1 MFGLSI
7 ISVFLFSA
15 SALADDGLISIKSPH
30 DVKNTADQLEAA
42 LNAKGMTVF
51 ARIDYAG
58 GAQKVGQKL
67 RPRELVIFGNSK
79 MGTPLMQCA
88 QSIAIDLPQKALI
101 RKDAGQVWLSIMTLN
116 TWQRVTV
123 FRV

>member
-1 MFGLSI
+1 MRNLLQSI
-7 ISVFLFSA
+7 ISVFLFSV

-30 DVKNTADQLEAA
+30 DVKNTADQLKAT

-51 ARIDYAG
+51 ARIDHAG

-67 RPRELVIFGNSK
+67 RPRELVIFGYSK

-88 QSIAIDLPQKALI
+88 QPI
-101 RKDAGQVWLSIMTLN
+101 
-116 TWQRVTV
+116 
-123 FRV
+123 